1 MPPFQSAAKR
11 KKTQENALIT
21 PSKRQVIL
29 ADFGHSGVNSPPP
42 HLLNQERKCWY
53 EVNNI

>member
-1 MPPFQSAAKR
+1 MSLFQSAAKR

-29 ADFGHSGVNSPPP
+29 VDFRHSEVNSPTPFT
-42 HLLNQERKCWY
+42 QSGEK
-53 EVNNI
+53 ISAFS